1 MLDLQM
7 DPAAGSG
14 YKSASQI
21 ARRVTEDWATRNLY
35 CAACAFYELI
45 PAKPN
50 APVLDFRCPECSAA
64 YQLKSKS
71 GPFGRSVSNSA
82 YEKKIQAIQEGT
94 APHYAFLEYS
104 ATDWHV
110 KGLFLVPGH
119 FFTPALI
126 QKRSPLTDKA
136 ERAGWVG
143 SNILLGE
150 LPDEARV
157 SVVVSGEA
165 RDASDVRDEWARYQF
180 LQTDQKAR
188 GGWGAA
194 VLICVRHIVQSTG
207 SKVFTLSDF
216 YASYADGLAAQFP
229 DNQHVQDKIRQQLQ
243 VLRDGDILRF
253 VDNRGAYEVVG

>member
-1 MLDLQM
+1 M
-7 DPAAGSG
+7 DPTAAQG

-35 CAACAFYELI
+35 CAACAFDELI

-64 YQLKSKS
+64 YQLKSKG
-71 GPFGRSVSNSA
+71 GPFGRTVSNSA
-82 YEKKIQAIQEGT
+82 YEKKMQAIQKGT
-94 APHYAFLEYS
+94 APHYAFLEYN
-104 ATDWHV
+104 ATDWQV

-143 SNILLGE
+143 SNILLGA

-157 SVVVSGEA
+157 PVVVSGKA
-165 RDASDVRDEWARYQF
+165 RDASAVRDEWSRYQF
-180 LQTDQKAR
+180 LQTDRKAR

-194 VLICVRHIVQSTG
+194 VLVCVRHVVQSTG
-207 SKVFTLSDF
+207 SKVFTLQDF
-216 YASYADGLAAQFP
+216 YAAYADGLAVQFP
-229 DNQHVQDKIRQQLQ
+229 DNQNVRPKIRQQMQ
-243 VLRDGDILRF
+243 VLRDGGVLAF
-253 VDNRGAYEVVG
+253 VDNDGTYEVIP